1 VTTLRADGHRRPPLP
16 PPGAALEMRGAG
28 RSANEVLAG
37 VTLVALSVPMNI
49 GYASVA
55 GLPATVGIYASIV
68 PVAVFALLTGS
79 RRLVVGPDAT
89 IAALL
94 AAAIAPLVANGVDAV
109 DAALAV
115 ALLTGLLLVVG
126 WLLGLGRLV
135 RFLSHAV
142 LVGFIAGLAV
152 EILTSQVRRILA
164 IDVEAEGWITEVV
177 EMVGAIPDA
186 SLASV
191 AVGGAT
197 IVIVRVLRRWLP
209 RVPGALIALGVVG
222 GAVAWWEPADVAV
235 LGPVPS
241 GLPGPTFPSLPLD
254 VWVAVLPVALA
265 IAVLTVAEGVLLSEA
280 AARRHGEELEPNGEV
295 FAYGLSNLAAA
306 FTGGMPVGASAS
318 RTAALEATGARSQV
332 PAVVAAIAAALVA
345 TTFTGLIAA
354 IPLAALGGL
363 VANAVLGLVNVPAFR
378 HLAAVRRSEFGIALT
393 CAIGVLV
400 LGPLPGLAV
409 AAIASAVDV
418 VRRAADLPWVE
429 LGGAPHDAGT
439 DRFARTEGPRT
450 PQGLRLLRPEG
461 PLFFANAATIRR
473 VLGAAAVDAD
483 VRWVVLDLEA
493 VSDIDPTAAEAL
505 ADGLDLLRAHDTLT
519 GFSRVREPVREHLD
533 RYGLLE
539 RLGPDRVF
547 PSNRAVA
554 VAYEASLRGSATV
567 ADAAVADATEER
579 PGGAR

>member
-1 VTTLRADGHRRPPLP
+1 VTTLRADGPRWPPIP
-16 PPGAALEMRGAG
+16 PVAGALRLRGAG

-37 VTLVALSVPMNI
+37 VTLVALSIPMNI

-94 AAAIAPLVANGVDAV
+94 AAAMAPLVANGVAAAE
-109 DAALAV
+109 AALAV
-115 ALLTGLLLVVG
+115 ALLTGLLLLVG
-126 WLLGLGRLV
+126 WLVGLGRLV

-152 EILTSQVRRILA
+152 EILTSQVRRIMA
-164 IDVEAEGWITEVV
+164 IDVDAEGWIAEVV
-177 EMVGAIPDA
+177 EMVAAVPDA
-186 SLASV
+186 SPASV
-191 AVGGAT
+191 AVGVAT

-209 RVPGALIALGVVG
+209 RVPGALVALVVVG
-222 GAVAWWEPADVAV
+222 GAVAWWGPADVAV

-241 GLPGPTFPSLPLD
+241 GLPGPTLPTLPLE
-254 VWVAVLPVALA
+254 VWVALVPVALA

-306 FTGGMPVGASAS
+306 VTGGMPIGASAS

-345 TTFTGLIAA
+345 TTLTDLVAA
-354 IPLAALGGL
+354 IPTAALGAL
-363 VANAVLGLVNVPAFR
+363 VANAVIGLVNVPAFR

-393 CAIGVLV
+393 CALGVLV

-418 VRRAADLPWVE
+418 VRRAAQLPWVE
-429 LGGAPHDAGT
+429 LRAAPQDAEA
-439 DRFARTEGPRT
+439 DRFALAGGPRT
-450 PQGLRLLRPEG
+450 PTGLRLLRPEG
-461 PLFFANAATIRR
+461 PLFFANAAEVRG
-473 VLGAAAVDAD
+473 VLRAAAVDAD

-505 ADGLDLLRAHDTLT
+505 ADGLDLLSAH
-519 GFSRVREPVREHLD
+519 GASVAVSRVRQPIRELLE

-547 PSNRAVA
+547 PSNRAA
-554 VAYEASLRGSATV
+554 ASAYEASLREDPTV
-567 ADAAVADATEER
+567 DDSVQER
-579 PGGAR
+579 PGGAAPS

>member
-1 VTTLRADGHRRPPLP
+1 
-16 PPGAALEMRGAG
+16 M
-28 RSANEVLAG
+28 LAG

-68 PVAVFALLTGS
+68 PIAVFALLTGS

-94 AAAIAPLVANGVDAV
+94 AAAIAPLVATGVAAA

-126 WLLGLGRLV
+126 WLFGLGRLV

-152 EILTSQVRRILA
+152 EILTSQIRRIMA
-164 IDVEAEGWITEVV
+164 VDVDAEGWIPEVV
-177 EMVGAIPDA
+177 ELVGAIPDA

-191 AVGGAT
+191 AVGTAT
-197 IVIVRVLRRWLP
+197 IVIVRVLRRWVP
-209 RVPGALIALGVVG
+209 RAPGALIALVVVG
-222 GAVAWWEPADVAV
+222 GAVAWLEPAEVAV

-241 GLPGPTFPSLPLD
+241 GLPGVTFPSLPLD
-254 VWVAVLPVALA
+254 AWVALLPVAVA
-265 IAVLTVAEGVLLSEA
+265 IAVLTVAEGVVLSES

-306 FTGGMPVGASAS
+306 FTGGMPIGASAS

-332 PAVVAAIAAALVA
+332 PAIVAALVAALVA

-354 IPLAALGGL
+354 IPMAALGGL
-363 VANAVLGLVNVPAFR
+363 VANAVVGLVNVPAFR

-393 CAIGVLV
+393 CALGVLL
-400 LGPLPGLAV
+400 LGPLPGLAL

-429 LGGAPHDAGT
+429 LGGTPQDLET
-439 DRFARTEGPRT
+439 DRFTRTQRPGTPR
-450 PQGLRLLRPEG
+450 GLRLLRPEG
-461 PLFFANAATIRR
+461 PLFFANAAEVRR
-473 VLGAAAVDAD
+473 VLRGAALDPD
-483 VRWVVLDLEA
+483 TRWVVLDLEA

-505 ADGLDLLRAHDTLT
+505 SDGLDLLRTHDTLAA
-519 GFSRVREPVREHLD
+519 FSRVREPIRVQLD

-539 RLGPDRVF
+539 RLGQDRVF
-547 PSNRAVA
+547 TSNRAA
-554 VAYEASLRGSATV
+554 ASAYDASLREAGTV
-567 ADAAVADATEER
+567 DDATEDRSGEA
-579 PGGAR
+579 P